1 MLMVPNHVSWFST
14 KITNVK
20 KCPKIIQSYLDFF
33 PRNNTD
39 FLESNNTKNW
49 SKSKHYASNKCEFS
63 VKNTCYTFFPT
74 FDVKKR
80 FFFSRNTSKS
90 ALANS
95 NFETE
100 SVSREKNKSWDRER
114 KPPANWEPRRVR
126 KRGFSA
132 SAVVLRVWCM
142 CELRS
147 MVYLLT
153 Q

>member
-1 MLMVPNHVSWFST
+1 MSQWKKNHSILPWFFSKRRT
-14 KITNVK
+14 LIFFNRTT
-20 KCPKIIQSYLDFF
+20 PKTEANQALCFKQVWIFSQKHLLYVFPDFW
-33 PRNNTD
+33 RQ
-39 FLESNNTKNW
+39 
-49 SKSKHYASNKCEFS
+49 
-63 VKNTCYTFFPT
+63 
-74 FDVKKR
+74 KR

-100 SVSREKNKSWDRER
+100 SVSREKNKSWDPER